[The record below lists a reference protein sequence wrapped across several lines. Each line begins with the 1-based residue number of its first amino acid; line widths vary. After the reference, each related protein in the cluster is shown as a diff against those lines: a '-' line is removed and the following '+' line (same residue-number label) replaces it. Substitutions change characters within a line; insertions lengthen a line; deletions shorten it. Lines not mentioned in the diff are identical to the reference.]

1 MQLQLQGISGSLAGQ
16 VIRLPLDGGVIGRGS
31 GCSVVL
37 PDDLASRQ
45 HAAFAPANGPAGGAG
60 WTVTDLGS
68 TNGTLVNGRRIPPQQ
83 PVALRPSDQVQI
95 GGSIFVVGLIPTAAV
110 APPAARPAAVGP
122 VPDPGRGQAPDPRR
136 GQARRAG
143 AWVWLGRL
151 LAALGGALLVAGA
164 FLPWLQVT
172 VTPTLL
178 GFSLGEQTALI
189 GGLQGFGPLTLAIG
203 ALLLVVVLL
212 DVLLRSPSRWPG
224 AAVLVLVTAGLVVMG
239 IGAATFEASSQQMAQ
254 QLGRAFGIDLPGV
267 LESDIFQ
274 ELLNIL
280 GDVIQPQLTLREGV
294 VATAA
299 GLGLALLG
307 GVCRT
312 AGGER

>member
-1 MQLQLQGISGSLAGQ
+1 MAGQ
-16 VIRLPLDGGVIGRGS
+16 AIRLPLNGGVIGRGS

-45 HAAFAPANGPAGGAG
+45 HAAFELAPGPVGGGAG
-60 WTVTDLGS
+60 WTVVDLGS
-68 TNGTLVNGRRIPPQQ
+68 TNGTRVNGQLLPPQQ
-83 PVALRPSDQVQI
+83 PVALRPGDQVQI
-95 GGSIFVVGLIPTAAV
+95 GDSIFVVGLIPTAAV
-110 APPAARPAAVGP
+110 ATPAARPVAAGP
-122 VPDPGRGQAPDPRR
+122 VPDPGRGQAPGLSR

-224 AAVLVLVTAGLVVMG
+224 AAVLLLVTAGLVVMG

-254 QLGRAFGIDLPGV
+254 QLGRAFGINLPAV

-280 GDVIQPQLTLREGV
+280 GDVIQPQLALREGV
-294 VATAA
+294 FMTAA

-307 GVCRT
+307 GVSRT
-312 AGGER
+312 VGSGQ